1 MAYWLM
7 KTEPNEY
14 SYDNLVDEGITI
26 WDGVSNALALKHLR
40 AMKIGD
46 TALIYHTGKEKK
58 IVGTADIVSSPYPDP
73 TFDDPK
79 LLVVQVKVG
88 NRACNPITLKQ
99 IKQDE
104 YFAGFD
110 LVKLP
115 RLSIVPVSVP
125 YWQRLEEMAKW

>member
-14 SYDNLVDEGITI
+14 SYDNLVNEGITV
-26 WDGVSNALALKHLR
+26 WDGISNALALKYLR
-40 AMKIGD
+40 TMKIGD
-46 TALIYHTGKEKK
+46 TALIYHTGKERK
-58 IVGTADIVSSPYPDP
+58 IVGTAETVSLPYPNP
-73 TFDDPK
+73 TLDDPK
-79 LLVVQVKVG
+79 LLVIKVKVG
-88 NRACNPITLKQ
+88 NRICNPIHLKQ

-125 YWQRLEEMAKW
+125 YWQRLQEMANG